1 MYCMIYSILLLYI
14 DTGPHV
20 GPIICKSQV
29 PLSRQNPSSKSLNSR
44 NHSQH
49 FFKVISFSG
58 EAVCPVQPNF
68 RLRSKTTFQQHPAPH
83 IKSQLSHQSFRSGF
97 SNMDFLPFLQ
107 QDFVSIAI
115 NHVHLVL
122 KLELMLAPNQP
133 WLLKM

>member
-1 MYCMIYSILLLYI
+1 MLSTYLPAILKKSNYKSNLRESIMYCMIYSILLLHI
-14 DTGPHV
+14 DHGPHV

-49 FFKVISFSG
+49 LFKVISFSG

-97 SNMDFLPFLQ
+97 SNMDFLPFL
-107 QDFVSIAI
+107 
-115 NHVHLVL
+115 
-122 KLELMLAPNQP
+122 
-133 WLLKM
+133 